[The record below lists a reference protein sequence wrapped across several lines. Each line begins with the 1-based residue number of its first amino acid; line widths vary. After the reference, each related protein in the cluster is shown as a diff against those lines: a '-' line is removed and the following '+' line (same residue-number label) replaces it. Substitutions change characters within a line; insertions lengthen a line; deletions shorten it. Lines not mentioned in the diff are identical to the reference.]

1 MESAGEPAM
10 HDYGKREGKRDC
22 LTIGHAK
29 RNEKSGRV
37 GRRDANPDALPSG
50 PLTF

>member
-1 MESAGEPAM
+1 MESAGELPM
-10 HDYGKREGKRDC
+10 HDYGKREEKRDR

-29 RNEKSGRV
+29 RSEKSGRV